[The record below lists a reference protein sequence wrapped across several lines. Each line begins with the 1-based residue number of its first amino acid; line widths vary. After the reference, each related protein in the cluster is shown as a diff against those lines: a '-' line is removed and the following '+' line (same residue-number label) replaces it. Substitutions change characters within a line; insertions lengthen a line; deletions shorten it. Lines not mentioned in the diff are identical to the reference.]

1 MSVVMLFLDAVLI
14 VPVGMVTRSL
24 AKLAAAG
31 LSEQSTPSHFH
42 IPGLNA
48 WEIKFGITLCR
59 VGIDDVEGELARFGF
74 KR

>member
-14 VPVGMVTRSL
+14 GPVGMVTRSL

-31 LSEQSTPSHFH
+31 PSERSTPSHFY

-48 WEIKFGITLCR
+48 CEIKFGITLCR
-59 VGIDDVEGELARFGF
+59 MGTDDVD
-74 KR
+74 